1 MMPTN
6 IAFNVFSGSSD
17 DAKPA
22 DANVADNPAD
32 ANVADNPA
40 DANVDNNSA

>member
-32 ANVADNPA
+32 AY
-40 DANVDNNSA
+40 VDNNSA